1 MPFAVFWVNTDIIS
15 CYVKYKRNKYC
26 MMSLICEIYYMI
38 QMNLLTKQKQTQR
51 YRGLVFAKGKGHGG
65 GMNWE
70 IGIGRYKILYIE
82 WTNNKVLLYRTGNY
96 IQHPIV

>member
-1 MPFAVFWVNTDIIS
+1 
-15 CYVKYKRNKYC
+15 

-51 YRGLVFAKGKGHGG
+51 YRGLVVAKGKGHEG

-70 IGIGRYKILYIE
+70 FGVGRYKILYRE
-82 WTNNKVLLYRTGNY
+82 
-96 IQHPIV
+96 